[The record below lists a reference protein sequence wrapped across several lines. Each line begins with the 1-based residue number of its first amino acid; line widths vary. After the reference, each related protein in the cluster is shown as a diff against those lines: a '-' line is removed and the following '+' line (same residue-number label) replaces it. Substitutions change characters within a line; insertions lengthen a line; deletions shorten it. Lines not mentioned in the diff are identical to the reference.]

1 MGSRWKEAAG
11 GIGLVEYKKGF
22 PLFRTHGL
30 EASRQTRQQTSL
42 ALTIRSTAFTSKT
55 DITSPAKMAPI
66 PIALY
71 GMQLEMARKVM
82 EAMLPEYDGEYSHY
96 HPSPCP

>member
-1 MGSRWKEAAG
+1 
-11 GIGLVEYKKGF
+11 
-22 PLFRTHGL
+22 
-30 EASRQTRQQTSL
+30 
-42 ALTIRSTAFTSKT
+42 
-55 DITSPAKMAPI
+55 MAPI